1 MGLFKN
7 SSDDSYVKPRW
18 RKNDEA
24 ALRIV
29 SEGTLGGGGGFM
41 DCVGRWKGQFDSQIC
56 ILVTGRN
63 HGATSYSKNQLGEED
78 EFGFDYK
85 VPVGH
90 PDRIVQQVMRYN

>member
-29 SEGTLGGGGGFM
+29 CEGTLGGGGGFM
-41 DCVGRWKGQFDSQIC
+41 DCVGR
-56 ILVTGRN
+56 
-63 HGATSYSKNQLGEED
+63 
-78 EFGFDYK
+78 
-85 VPVGH
+85 
-90 PDRIVQQVMRYN
+90 

>member
-1 MGLFKN
+1 
-7 SSDDSYVKPRW
+7 
-18 RKNDEA
+18 
-24 ALRIV
+24 
-29 SEGTLGGGGGFM
+29 M

-90 PDRIVQQVMRYN
+90 PDKLSSRSNEI